1 MCGMTHI
8 SSRSE
13 PINSCEDVLQGK
25 KPRTSCGNV
34 TIHHMVAISTVKERR
49 SKFFKLASISQ
60 RFSRMHM
67 NMSKVAKRREESQ
80 REMKCPY
87 KLFKKLKC
95 LIVRALILSDPSLPH
110 SQMSIFWYVW
120 TMCQNGLRQLLPQ
133 KPIARRWSSSSRKHI
148 HPI

>member
-8 SSRSE
+8 SPKSE

-34 TIHHMVAISTVKERR
+34 TIYHRVAISIVKERQP
-49 SKFFKLASISQ
+49 KFFKSASIRQ

-67 NMSKVAKRREESQ
+67 TMSKVVKVVKRREESQ

-87 KLFKKLKC
+87 KLFKKLKS
-95 LIVRALILSDPSLPH
+95 LIVGALILSDPSLPH

-120 TMCQNGLRQLLPQ
+120 TMCQSGLRQLLP
-133 KPIARRWSSSSRKHI
+133 KSR
-148 HPI
+148 